1 MTLEVGKTEPRIYLK
16 SIVFAPTEFFSDGI
30 KKKNLLFSYNKNR
43 NADVENKKLKNSE
56 LLLGN
61 RLTCRYVS

>member
-16 SIVFAPTEFFSDGI
+16 SIMFAPTEFFSDGI
-30 KKKNLLFSYNKNR
+30 KKKLLFSYNKNR
-43 NADVENKKLKNSE
+43 NADVENKKFKNSE

-61 RLTCRYVS
+61 RLTCSYVS